1 MILLHH
7 WVDVDKLNR
16 QNRKQFEKDIEKIS
30 ILGKI
35 DRATKRALSDF
46 NNDTSLVVSY
56 FNGLFQDNCKIIKQ
70 SRFFDINPNYIEE
83 TYGFAKVPDP
93 SYKPSIKIL
102 EHIRN
107 FVNR

>member
-35 DRATKRALSDF
+35 DKATKKALES
-46 NNDTSLVVSY
+46 NHLVPELIVGYYS
-56 FNGLFQDNCKIIKQ
+56 GLFQDECKKIKQ

-83 TYGFAKVPDP
+83 MYGFAKALDP

-102 EHIRN
+102 EYIRK
-107 FVNR
+107 FINR